1 MKVARRFPR
10 TGHQVGEAAGA
21 PSSSRF
27 CSRDCR
33 AVLGLQPP
41 ASIEEAGV
49 GHQPAC
55 LLGDRAMNPS
65 ILVVD
70 DDPDIRN
77 VIGIALERAG
87 MHVQQAAN
95 GRLALEQLR
104 RHHADLV
111 VLDIG
116 MPVMDGIECC
126 KAIRASSH
134 VPIVFLTAHDDE
146 VDRIVGFE
154 LGADDYVSKP
164 FSPRE
169 LLLRIKAILAR
180 GKQAGSIT
188 RHGDLSL
195 DSERHICS
203 LAGKD
208 LPLTATE
215 FSVLEIL
222 SVRPGIVVGRG
233 AMIDKAYGGNNTLSG
248 RTVDSHVRNIRAK
261 AAVLGYSDII
271 ETVRGV
277 GLRLGNCVAGPGTA

>member
-1 MKVARRFPR
+1 
-10 TGHQVGEAAGA
+10 
-21 PSSSRF
+21 
-27 CSRDCR
+27 
-33 AVLGLQPP
+33 
-41 ASIEEAGV
+41 
-49 GHQPAC
+49 
-55 LLGDRAMNPS
+55 MNPS

-77 VIGIALERAG
+77 VLGIALERAG
-87 MHVQQAAN
+87 MHLQQAAN

-126 KAIRASSH
+126 KAIRASSNL
-134 VPIVFLTAHDDE
+134 PIVFLTAHDDE

-180 GKQAGSIT
+180 GRQAAGIM

-195 DSERHICS
+195 DSERHVCT

-222 SVRPGIVVGRG
+222 SARPGNVVGRA

-261 AAVLGYSDII
+261 AAVLGYSDVI

>member
-1 MKVARRFPR
+1 
-10 TGHQVGEAAGA
+10 
-21 PSSSRF
+21 
-27 CSRDCR
+27 
-33 AVLGLQPP
+33 
-41 ASIEEAGV
+41 
-49 GHQPAC
+49 
-55 LLGDRAMNPS
+55 MNPS

-104 RHHADLV
+104 RQHADLV

-116 MPVMDGIECC
+116 MPVMDGVECC

-180 GKQAGSIT
+180 GKQAGGIT
-188 RHGDLSL
+188 RHGDLTL
-195 DSERHICS
+195 DSERHICA

-208 LPLTATE
+208 LALTATE

-222 SVRPGIVVGRG
+222 SARPGIVVGRG

-261 AAVLGYSDII
+261 AAALGYADVI

-277 GLRLGNCVAGPGTA
+277 GLRLGNCIAGPCTA

>member
-1 MKVARRFPR
+1 
-10 TGHQVGEAAGA
+10 
-21 PSSSRF
+21 
-27 CSRDCR
+27 
-33 AVLGLQPP
+33 
-41 ASIEEAGV
+41 
-49 GHQPAC
+49 
-55 LLGDRAMNPS
+55 MNPS

-203 LAGKD
+203 LAGK
-208 LPLTATE
+208 
-215 FSVLEIL
+215 IC
-222 SVRPGIVVGRG
+222 R
-233 AMIDKAYGGNNTLSG
+233 
-248 RTVDSHVRNIRAK
+248 
-261 AAVLGYSDII
+261 
-271 ETVRGV
+271 
-277 GLRLGNCVAGPGTA
+277 